1 MSEDSKQSKKLDDAI
16 EKTFPASDP
25 VNVGTATGTV
35 PSGKPVDRAPPLIT
49 KEQID
54 AAQRGEGHAHLDG
67 LPSTVDEKVR
77 HEKHHGLADQGLE
90 EGEEPRKTE
99 VSDHAGLGRKGTK

>member
-25 VNVGTATGTV
+25 VNVGTATGTE

-54 AAQRGEGHAHLDG
+54 AAQRGEGHSHLDH
-67 LPSTVDEKVR
+67 LPSSVDEKVR
-77 HEKHHGLADQGLE
+77 HEKHHGLADQGLK

-99 VSDHAGLGRKGTK
+99 VIDHGGLGRKGTK

>member
-1 MSEDSKQSKKLDDAI
+1 MPEDGKKSKKLDEAVENTI
-16 EKTFPASDP
+16 PASDP
-25 VNVGTATGTV
+25 INVGTPTGTE

-54 AAQRGEGHAHLDG
+54 AAQRGEGHAHRDG
-67 LPSTVDEKVR
+67 LPPSVDETVR
-77 HEKHHGLADQGLE
+77 HDKHHGLADHGLE

-99 VSDHAGLGRKGTK
+99 VRDHAGLGRKGA

>member
-1 MSEDSKQSKKLDDAI
+1 MPKDDKKSKKLDEAI

-25 VNVGTATGTV
+25 VNVGTATGTE

-54 AAQRGEGHAHLDG
+54 AAQRGEGHALRDH
-67 LPSTVDEKVR
+67 LPSSVDEKVR
-77 HEKHHGLADQGLE
+77 HDKHHGLADQGLE
-90 EGEEPRKTE
+90 DGEEPRKTE
-99 VSDHAGLGRKGTK
+99 VKDHGGLGRKGKA